1 MLSRAEKI
9 TMKLMHACILGRPC
23 SSHQNWLTNLC
34 HQNKTPQPSHFLLL
48 RHYSFRKNCISFCST
63 GEGYLLKLGFF
74 QNRRYTTTCPSCP
87 IFASRRR
94 PVIWV
99 SSSTADCHSL
109 TTSHQSAAAAT
120 TNCDNCG
127 RLFDVRR
134 RMPQRH

>member
-1 MLSRAEKI
+1 MGRVARCAVHGVICFKLSQSPSWKDDVELWI
-9 TMKLMHACILGRPC
+9 SDLLF
-23 SSHQNWLTNLC
+23 
-34 HQNKTPQPSHFLLL
+34 TPTVNPLKSFNPLEI
-48 RHYSFRKNCISFCST
+48 RGNYSVKSKYEVGTLAVDEWAVTLVQR
-63 GEGYLLKLGFF
+63 GEDCVGS
-74 QNRRYTTTCPSCP
+74 Q
-87 IFASRRR
+87 FAQVHPR
-94 PVIWV
+94 WV